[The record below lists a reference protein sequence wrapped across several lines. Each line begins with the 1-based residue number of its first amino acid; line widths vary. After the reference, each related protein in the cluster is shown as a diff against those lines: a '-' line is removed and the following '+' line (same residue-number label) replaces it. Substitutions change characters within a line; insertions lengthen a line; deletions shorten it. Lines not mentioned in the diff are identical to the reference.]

1 MGSSLQFLIETCP
14 GVSVGIDSTQ
24 DYQRVCTD
32 TRKVQPGDLFFA
44 LRGERFNG
52 NTYAAK
58 ALQAGAVAAVVD
70 EPVDAAPV
78 LRVADARVA
87 YGQLAA
93 AHRREFELPVFG
105 VAGSN
110 GKTSTKDMLASV
122 LSAERNVLCSEA
134 SFNNDVGVPATLLQ
148 LEPKHEAAVVELG
161 TNHPGELAP
170 LVQMAA
176 PDFGVLTG
184 IGREHLEFFGD
195 LQGVAQEEGMLA
207 ELLPSRGKLFLYG
220 DGDWVK
226 PICQRTQAHVY
237 RVGFEATNDWQV
249 KTVQVEESGTHFS
262 IRAAE
267 GSWSGDY
274 FTPLIG
280 RHQAGNAAL
289 ALAAGAAL
297 GMDREALAQGLAA
310 SPQPRLR
317 LQWAESGGVRW
328 LNDAYNANAD
338 SVRASL
344 ETLGALETNGR
355 RFVVLGEMAELGA
368 HAENAHREAGELAAS
383 VAAGL
388 IAIGQWA
395 EVTSE
400 AARAAGLKRVEAVSD
415 TRSAANVLREWV
427 QPKDVVLLKASRAAK
442 LEQILDLF

>member
-1 MGSSLQFLIETCP
+1 M
-14 GVSVGIDSTQ
+14 
-24 DYQRVCTD
+24 R
-32 TRKVQPGDLFFA
+32 
-44 LRGERFNG
+44 LRHCKRGRWRR
-52 NTYAAK
+52 
-58 ALQAGAVAAVVD
+58 VVD
-70 EPVDAAPV
+70 EPVDAASV

-122 LSAERNVLCSEA
+122 LGAERNVLRSEA
-134 SFNNDVGVPATLLQ
+134 SFNNDVGVPATLLK
-148 LEPKHEAAVVELG
+148 LGPKHEAAVVELG

-170 LVQMAA
+170 LVRMAA
-176 PDFGVLTG
+176 PDYGVLTG

-226 PICQRTQAHVY
+226 PVSQRTQAHVI
-237 RVGFEATNDWQV
+237 RVGFEAANDWQV

-267 GSWSGDY
+267 DSWSGDY

-289 ALAAGAAL
+289 AVAAGAAL
-297 GMDREALAQGLAA
+297 GMGLEALARGLAA
-310 SPQPRLR
+310 SPQPRKR

-344 ETLGALETNGR
+344 ETLGALKTAGR
-355 RFVVLGEMAELGA
+355 RFVVLGEMAELGE
-368 HAENAHREAGELAAS
+368 HAESAHREAGELAVS

-388 IAIGQWA
+388 VAIGQWA
-395 EVTSE
+395 EVTAE
-400 AARAAGLKRVEAVSD
+400 TARAAGLKRVEAVSD
-415 TRSAANVLREWV
+415 AQDAANVLREWV

-442 LEQILDLF
+442 LEQILDLY